1 MIAKLSAESAVR
13 AAWGVGGYWKAK
25 GCPRGWD
32 TVGVDRQ
39 GSHIKNK
46 QPSVASDVRLPPT
59 EARLGSSEGQTARA
73 PTQRCTAGQR

>member
-1 MIAKLSAESAVR
+1 MIAKLSPESDVR

-39 GSHIKNK
+39 EVNAD
-46 QPSVASDVRLPPT
+46 P
-59 EARLGSSEGQTARA
+59 ARFVKECCL
-73 PTQRCTAGQR
+73 

>member
-1 MIAKLSAESAVR
+1 MIAKLSPESDVW

-39 GSHIKNK
+39 E
-46 QPSVASDVRLPPT
+46 VT
-59 EARLGSSEGQTARA
+59 
-73 PTQRCTAGQR
+73 